1 MRCLIV
7 ILLYCFYK
15 NSYHGR
21 LGEETVIYKNST
33 RISLA
38 SCSRSNR
45 AKEAIA
51 TGTDTKKNTLN

>member
-38 SCSRSNR
+38 SCSKR

-51 TGTDTKKNTLN
+51 TGTDAKKNTLN